1 MKTTVDG
8 SALRTALR
16 SVYGVLRSAKKDQA
30 GLLIRADTD
39 VIRVL
44 AYDNLGLAVQS
55 SLAATVQEPGDVALS
70 QEALGKLVLLL
81 ALGNGDEGYQVT
93 LESEGE
99 GQMAVRSGDL
109 RATLYTCRDSDA
121 ERVAALPDWE
131 AEGKS
136 LRLPRG
142 ELSRVVAMVAHA
154 ASKDAS
160 RPALHGVHLT
170 TGDGLQAMAADG
182 YNLALYKAQATDSAD
197 GWGNAVVSAEVLRRL
212 CPLFA
217 GQEVAV
223 TNTAVGI
230 RLRGDRWV
238 AIARYDQNY
247 PPMGKAL
254 ADCSKEATLE
264 LRVSLSVLWRALD
277 FLSRWKPVHEGMIV
291 VKVAA
296 GGITIAAETAYG
308 EVLLPVAGSVVGS
321 DAVIA
326 LNVTQACNHV
336 SAIRNA
342 LGRSAG
348 KSEVVLKTVG
358 DMVCIASP
366 TLPAYQGVTMRM
378 LLLGGKS

>member
-1 MKTTVDG
+1 MKITVDG

-16 SVYGVLRSAKKDQA
+16 VVHGVLRSAKKEQA

-55 SLAATVQEPGDVALS
+55 SLAATVQAPGDVTLS

-81 ALGNGDEGYQVT
+81 ALGSGDEGYQVA
-93 LESEGE
+93 LESEAE
-99 GQMAVRSGDL
+99 GQMVVRSGDL
-109 RATLYTCRDSDA
+109 RATLYTCRDFNA

-131 AEGKS
+131 AEGKN
-136 LRLPRG
+136 LRLPPG
-142 ELSRVVAMVAHA
+142 ELSRIVAMVAHA

-182 YNLALYKAQATDSAD
+182 YTLALYKAQATDSAD

-223 TNTAVGI
+223 TNTAGGI

-238 AIARYDQNY
+238 AIARCNQNY

-254 ADCSKEATLE
+254 ADCSREATLE
-264 LRVSLSVLWRALD
+264 LRVSLPVLWRALD
-277 FLSRWKPVHEGMIV
+277 FLSRWKPVHEGIV

-326 LNVTQACNHV
+326 INVTQACNHV
-336 SAIRNA
+336 AAIRNA

-366 TLPAYQGVTMRM
+366 ILPAYQGVTMRM